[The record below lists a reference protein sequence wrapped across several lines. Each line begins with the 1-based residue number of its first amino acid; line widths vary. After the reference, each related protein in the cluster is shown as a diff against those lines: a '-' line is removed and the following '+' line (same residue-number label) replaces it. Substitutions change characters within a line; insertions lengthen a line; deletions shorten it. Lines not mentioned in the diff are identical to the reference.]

1 MARIKVIQHEEAEG
15 ELKSVYDDLIVK
27 RGQLSE
33 VLKIQSLH
41 PSSIKSHTAFYMDI
55 MFSKTQLLR
64 AEKELIA
71 VVVSVA
77 NGCVYC
83 QTHHG
88 VALNNYWKDNSRID
102 RLKKDYNT
110 ADLSQKEIALCD
122 FAVHLTQNPAAH
134 EQQNFTSPLKDKGL
148 ADAAILDVVLV
159 TSYFNFVNRM
169 VLSLGVQLEEHKG
182 EGYKY

>member
-1 MARIKVIQHEEAEG
+1 MKIKPVN
-15 ELKSVYDDLIVK
+15 LISNV
-27 RGQLSE
+27 
-33 VLKIQSLH
+33 
-41 PSSIKSHTAFYMDI
+41 P
-55 MFSKTQLLR
+55 R

-83 QTHHG
+83 QVHHG
-88 VALNNYWKDNSRID
+88 SALNNYWKDNSRID
-102 RLKKDYNT
+102 RLKKDYHT

-134 EQQNFTSPLKDKGL
+134 EQQNFTSPLNDKGL
-148 ADAAILDVVLV
+148 DDAAILDVVLV

-169 VLSLGVQLEEHKG
+169 VLSLGVQLEAHQG

>member
-1 MARIKVIQHEEAEG
+1 MARINIIDYKDAAG
-15 ELKSVYDDLIVK
+15 TLKSTYDELIEK
-27 RGQLSE
+27 RGKLSE

-41 PSSIKSHTAFYMDI
+41 PASISSHVNFYMDI
-55 MFSKTQLLR
+55 MFSKTALSR

-88 VALNNYWKDNSRID
+88 AALNNYWKDHSRID
-102 RLKKDYNT
+102 RLKKDYHT

-122 FAVHLTQNPAAH
+122 FAVHLTQNSTAH

-159 TSYFNFVNRM
+159 TSYSVM
-169 VLSLGVQLEEHKG
+169 VVTGDID
-182 EGYKY
+182 